1 MTAALLTDPQV
12 WLSFLTLSLLE
23 VILGIDNIIF
33 LSLLVNRLPVNRQK
47 SARIIG
53 LSFAMLMRIGLLFS
67 IRWLTTLRY
76 PLFNI
81 AALAVTGRDLILMA
95 GGVFLLVKST
105 TELREMLKGPEVK
118 KSLKPL
124 RNFWWIILEIGMVDI
139 VFSLDSIFAAI
150 GLAQSIAV
158 MVAAIVCSVLAMMW
172 VAKAVGDFID
182 RHTSVKVLALA
193 FLMLVGGTLAAE
205 SLHWE
210 VPKGYLY
217 FAMFFALAVEWINI
231 WVRKRSA

>member
-1 MTAALLTDPQV
+1 MEMLADPQI

-33 LSLLVNRLPVNRQK
+33 LSLLVNRLPVRRQK

-105 TELREMLKGPEVK
+105 TELREMLKDFESEKGA
-118 KSLKPL
+118 KPSHS
-124 RNFWWIILEIGMVDI
+124 FWWIILEIGMVDI

-172 VAKAVGDFID
+172 LAKAVGDFID
-182 RHTSVKVLALA
+182 RHVSVKVLALA
-193 FLMLVGGTLAAE
+193 FLVLVGGTLVAE

-231 WVRKRSA
+231 WVRKRSP

>member
-1 MTAALLTDPQV
+1 MEMLADPQI

-33 LSLLVNRLPVNRQK
+33 LSLLVNRLPVRRQK

-81 AALAVTGRDLILMA
+81 AELAVTGRDLILMA

-105 TELREMLKGPEVK
+105 TELREMLKGYESE
-118 KSLKPL
+118 KSAKPSQS
-124 RNFWWIILEIGMVDI
+124 FWWIILEIGMVDL

-158 MVAAIVCSVLAMMW
+158 MVAAIVGSVLAMMW
-172 VAKAVGDFID
+172 LAKAVGDFID
-182 RHTSVKVLALA
+182 RHVSVKVLALA
-193 FLMLVGGTLAAE
+193 FLVLVGGTLVAE

-231 WVRKRSA
+231 WVRKRSP